1 MPIIKPISDLRNN
14 FAAISETCH
23 REGEPVFITRNGE
36 GDLVVMSMA
45 AYEQREA
52 DLVVLND
59 AGPIIGMQALK
70 SGIRL
75 FARKNEYEEFFVRT
89 LNEFDDLKRLRAP
102 IEEAVPRRRIYA

>member
-52 DLVVLND
+52 TLDLY
-59 AGPIIGMQALK
+59 A
-70 SGIRL
+70 
-75 FARKNEYEEFFVRT
+75 
-89 LNEFDDLKRLRAP
+89 
-102 IEEAVPRRRIYA
+102 EAQQRFGG